1 MKFKCLGSCDLN
13 VWKLNI
19 CKLVDLFPPLENR
32 TCRKLSCDYFCFSNS
47 LHSLQVSLYL
57 WGFRSSALSNGLRG
71 FQISIHF
78 FLKTIPVFFNSTFW
92 LANKPY
98 QPNVGWVQKSFP
110 QRSVTHHFCD
120 IIYDVITLLIALQL
134 WLNSD
139 INASPTP
146 SLCSPLTNTNMFRVK
161 NIQGGY

>member
-19 CKLVDLFPPLENR
+19 CKLYLFPPFENR
-32 TCRKLSCDYFCFSNS
+32 TCRKLNCDCISVFLIPYI
-47 LHSLQVSLYL
+47 LYRFL
-57 WGFRSSALSNGLRG
+57 FIFEVLCSALSNGLRG

-78 FLKTIPVFFNSTFW
+78 FKKTIPVFLNSTFW
-92 LANKPY
+92 LANKPD
-98 QPNVGWVQKSFP
+98 QQNVGWVQKSFP

-120 IIYDVITLLIALQL
+120 IIYGVIILLIALQL
-134 WLNSD
+134 WLISD

-146 SLCSPLTNTNMFRVK
+146 SLCSPLTNTNMFRVR
-161 NIQGGY
+161 NIQGGC